1 MSVSPHAVQPLLDRF
16 GRAHT
21 YLRISLTERC
31 NLRCTYCMP
40 EEGVPLLGRQHYMT
54 ADEVLALARIFVRL
68 GVDKIRLTGG
78 EPLVRKDFSQ
88 IAQGLAALR
97 MLSPRLSLSLTTNG
111 ILLEPYWDLLEACDI
126 RSINIS
132 LDTLQPAKFLALT
145 KRDEFEAVRRA
156 IDEGLQRQ
164 FRVKVNAVLL
174 KGKNED
180 EIEDFI
186 AWSARE
192 PVHVRFIEFMPF
204 NGNEWGW
211 DQILPFHTVLE
222 RAGAHFTLEKVAD
235 DAHDTAR
242 AYRVQGGQGTFGII
256 ASMTAPFCDT
266 CNRIR
271 LTADGKIRNCL
282 FSDDELDLLSPLRQG
297 ENVEMLIRQSIHAK
311 HARHGGVEEISR
323 LSREE
328 FTQRSMIRIGG

>member
-1 MSVSPHAVQPLLDRF
+1 MSTAPLLDKF

-40 EEGVPLLGRQHYMT
+40 EEGVPLLNKQHYMT
-54 ADEVLALARIFVRL
+54 AGEVVDLATIFVQL
-68 GVDKIRLTGG
+68 GVNKIRLTGG
-78 EPLVRKDFSQ
+78 EPLVRKDFNQ
-88 IAQGLAALR
+88 IAEGLYKLGVK
-97 MLSPRLSLSLTTNG
+97 LSLTTNG
-111 ILLEPYWDLLEACDI
+111 ILLLQHLDVLEQCKVH
-126 RSINIS
+126 SINVS
-132 LDTLQPAKFLALT
+132 LDTLQRDKFFMLT
-145 KRDEFEAVRRA
+145 KRDHYGVVREA
-156 IDEGLQRQ
+156 IDRLLERD

-180 EIEDFI
+180 EIEEFI

-192 PVHVRFIEFMPF
+192 PVHIRFIEFMPF
-204 NGNEWGW
+204 NGNAWEW
-211 DQILPFHTVLE
+211 DQILPYHEVME
-222 RAGAHFTLEKVAD
+222 RAGARFDLEKVQD
-235 DAHDTAR
+235 DPNDTAR
-242 AYRVQGGQGTFGII
+242 AYRVRGGRGTFGVI

-282 FSDDELDLLSPLRQG
+282 FSDDEIDLLGALRQG
-297 ENVEMLIRQSIHAK
+297 EDVESLIRESIKAK
-311 HARHGGVEEISR
+311 HARHGGMEEISR
-323 LSREE
+323 LSTEG

>member
-1 MSVSPHAVQPLLDRF
+1 MSVQPLLDRF
-16 GRAHT
+16 GRVHN

-40 EEGVPLLGRQHYMT
+40 EEGVPLLGRQHYMS
-54 ADEVLALARIFVRL
+54 AEEVLAMARIFVHL
-68 GVDKIRLTGG
+68 GVNKIRLTGG
-78 EPLVRKDFSQ
+78 EPLVRKDFAE

-97 MLSPRLSLSLTTNG
+97 TLTPHLSLSLTTNG
-111 ILLEPYWDLLEACDI
+111 TLLEPLWELLEACDM

-145 KRDEFEAVRRA
+145 KRDDFDAVRRA
-156 IDEGLQRQ
+156 IDVAVQRK

-192 PVHVRFIEFMPF
+192 PIHVRFIEFMPF

-222 RAGAHFTLEKVAD
+222 RAGAHFTLEKVQD

-242 AYRVQGGQGTFGII
+242 AYRVRGGLGTFGII

-282 FSDDELDLLSPLRQG
+282 FSDDELDLLTPLRQG

-311 HARHGGVEEISR
+311 HARHGGVEEISQ
-323 LSREE
+323 LSRED